1 MKRKSIVYCDTR
13 KMTFKNIIKQN
24 SHGTDNLSKSA
35 CGRAFS
41 HPDGQ
46 PGDGNIY
53 ILWVSWDFILFMF
66 WGFFWVKTPASN
78 VTPEENQTSSQ
89 GIVQLLNAAD

>member
-35 CGRAFS
+35 CARAFS

-66 WGFFWVKTPASN
+66 WGVFCVKTPATK

-89 GIVQLLNAAD
+89 GIVQPLNSAD